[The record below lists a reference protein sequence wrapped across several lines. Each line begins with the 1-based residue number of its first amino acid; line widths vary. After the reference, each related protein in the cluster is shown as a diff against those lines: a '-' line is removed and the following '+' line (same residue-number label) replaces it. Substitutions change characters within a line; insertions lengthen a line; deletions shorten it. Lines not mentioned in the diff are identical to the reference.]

1 MNRKG
6 GNKLDS
12 KQLYE
17 SLQEIRGL
25 TVEAIKQQEEKT
37 YSLFKMIHNQDSK
50 IKELIDRIE
59 ELERKLS
66 NGKINK

>member
-1 MNRKG
+1 M
-6 GNKLDS
+6 DS
-12 KQLYE
+12 KQTYE
-17 SLQEIRGL
+17 SLQELRGL
-25 TVEAIKQQEEKT
+25 TVEAIKKQEEKT
-37 YSLFKMIHNQDSK
+37 YSLFKMIHNQDKK